1 MISADVPKIRKAVL
15 ASRSLRPSDRLVLL
29 VAAELRDL
37 DPGRIADGAGVA
49 VDLVEQALAR
59 LEAAGIVERAGRDR
73 RIVPAWY
80 AARQPGLELLGAGRE
95 ADDRKIAQVWY
106 SHWQARHPR
115 SVAAIPKDC
124 LNLAMHAI
132 KILRAEHGSHVREI
146 EREGCAVVDW
156 LHDAPDAAFW
166 QREGRLGFQNA
177 FKVEGWTD
185 KLTRARLWADGGR
198 HAAEEP
204 VKRERTEDRQAAE
217 RSWVFID
224 RWIREGESSIPDAAR
239 EKMGPAKVAR
249 LEAAIEAVGGWREI
263 GRLSSREEA
272 EARRAFIAA
281 FCDFDPK
288 VDGKGCAQRA
298 RG

>member
-1 MISADVPKIRKAVL
+1 MNGLEAAKIRKAIV
-15 ASRSLRPSDRLVLL
+15 ASRILRPADRLVLL
-29 VAAELRDL
+29 VAAELHDL
-37 DPGRIADGAGVA
+37 AADRIADGAGVA
-49 VDLVEQALAR
+49 VALVEQALAR
-59 LEAAGIVERAGRDR
+59 LEAAGVVETVGRDR

-95 ADDRKIAQVWY
+95 ADDRRIAQAWY

-115 SVAAIPKDC
+115 SVAAIPKEC
-124 LNLAMHAI
+124 LSLAMSAI
-132 KILRAEHGSHVREI
+132 AILRAEHGKNLREI
-146 EREGCAVVDW
+146 EREGCTVVDW

-177 FKVEGWTD
+177 FKIEGWSA

-198 HAAEEP
+198 PAAEEP
-204 VKRERTEDRQAAE
+204 VKRERPEDRQAAE

-224 RWIREGESSIPDAAR
+224 RWIREGESGIPEAAR

-272 EARRAFIAA
+272 ESRRAFIAA
-281 FCDFDPK
+281 FVEWDPK